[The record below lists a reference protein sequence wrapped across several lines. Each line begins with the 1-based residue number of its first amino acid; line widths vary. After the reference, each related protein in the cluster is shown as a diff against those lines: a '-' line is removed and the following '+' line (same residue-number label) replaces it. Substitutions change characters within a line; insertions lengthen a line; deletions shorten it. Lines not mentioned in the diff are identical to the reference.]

1 MNILWLSDSPLTTT
15 GYSTISW
22 NVCNRLTERGHNV
35 HYIGHNYLGQDIPP
49 GLTLKDG
56 TRYNFWLMGGSP
68 KPYAQD
74 LIMPYIKKYK
84 IDVVVVLL
92 DTFMCYPWIM
102 NIDFAPA
109 KTIFYF
115 PSDGGGGMPLGC
127 ENILKKVNLPIAMAK
142 FGQRQVKEL
151 YDIDTKYIP
160 HAVNIKDFY
169 PLTAD
174 EKEKC
179 KLKYNLQG
187 KFVVGCVQRNQGRK
201 MPDRLLKAFKIFS
214 KDKPDA
220 MLFLHTD
227 PFDMAAPFNMV
238 EIINRYKLNNRVV
251 FTGMCFHNSFD
262 YKQMNEVYNTMDI
275 FAMSTSGEGFGI
287 PIIEAQACEIP
298 PVITNYTTSQE
309 LIKDNGESGLVV
321 DLVGTEEE
329 ETPLIHSDQVI
340 DGTLTGSWNVERGI
354 CSIKDL
360 ANKMEIL
367 YKDKKLREQLGKN
380 GRKKVTE
387 FYNWDKVGKEW
398 IDTIEELVK

>member
-1 MNILWLSDSPLTTT
+1 MNILWLSVSPLTTT

-174 EKEKC
+174 EK
-179 KLKYNLQG
+179 
-187 KFVVGCVQRNQGRK
+187 
-201 MPDRLLKAFKIFS
+201 
-214 KDKPDA
+214 
-220 MLFLHTD
+220 
-227 PFDMAAPFNMV
+227 
-238 EIINRYKLNNRVV
+238 
-251 FTGMCFHNSFD
+251 
-262 YKQMNEVYNTMDI
+262 
-275 FAMSTSGEGFGI
+275 
-287 PIIEAQACEIP
+287 
-298 PVITNYTTSQE
+298 
-309 LIKDNGESGLVV
+309 
-321 DLVGTEEE
+321 
-329 ETPLIHSDQVI
+329 
-340 DGTLTGSWNVERGI
+340 
-354 CSIKDL
+354 
-360 ANKMEIL
+360 
-367 YKDKKLREQLGKN
+367 
-380 GRKKVTE
+380 
-387 FYNWDKVGKEW
+387 
-398 IDTIEELVK
+398 